1 MNTAA
6 YIRRRNKIETYFDRT
21 ALDAW
26 KRLTGTEKVSGVRA
40 TVRAGRTEMRTA
52 ILSRFPRDLSG
63 WRILDAGC
71 GSGQLAVELARRGAD
86 VLGVDLSAQMIAHA
100 RDALPRIEGAGSV
113 TLESGDMLSAGWGA
127 FDGVVAMDSLIHYPA
142 RDVEAAVA
150 GLAHRTTRKMVFTLA
165 PRTRLLAA
173 MHMAGKLF
181 PRGDR
186 SPAIEPVRTATL
198 LAETLRR
205 ADMDGWH
212 LGSTA
217 RIARGFYISELQE
230 IERR

>member
-1 MNTAA
+1 MNTTA
-6 YIRRRNKIETYFDRT
+6 YLRRRDQIQTYFDRT

-40 TVRAGRTEMRTA
+40 TVRAGREEMRRA
-52 ILSRFPRDLSG
+52 ILSRFPSDVTG

-86 VLGVDLSAQMIAHA
+86 VLGVDLSTQMIEHA
-100 RDALPRIEGAGSV
+100 RKTLPRIDGSGSV
-113 TLESGDMLSAGWGA
+113 TLESGDMLSTAFGA
-127 FDGVVAMDSLIHYPA
+127 FDAVVAMDSLIHYPA
-142 RDVEAAVA
+142 GEAEAAVA
-150 GLAHRTTRKMVFTLA
+150 GLARRTSRTIVFTLA

-186 SPAIEPVRTATL
+186 SPAIEPVATAKMIDHL
-198 LAETLRR
+198 LAR
-205 ADMDGWH
+205 ADMNDWR
-212 LGSTA
+212 A
-217 RIARGFYISELQE
+217 RSAVRVARGFYISEARE
-230 IERR
+230 ILR